1 MQGKESTMDKRLVLF
16 VVAAIVSIL
25 GLLAFAALG
34 AEPDLT
40 GYEFVKTGMCNGRFP
55 CALFTKDEE
64 EYLLV
69 FDHQGQAPFIFIRM
83 GKDGKQ
89 SIIWSADEQ
98 QG

>member
-1 MQGKESTMDKRLVLF
+1 MDKRLVLF
-16 VVAAIVSIL
+16 AVIVSIL
-25 GLLAFAALG
+25 GLLAFAAIG

-69 FDHQGQAPFIFIRM
+69 FDPEGQTPFIFIRM

>member
-16 VVAAIVSIL
+16 VVVVSIL

-69 FDHQGQAPFIFIRM
+69 FDPQGQAPFIFIRM

-89 SIIWSADEQ
+89 SIIWTADEQ

>member
-1 MQGKESTMDKRLVLF
+1 MDKRLVLF
-16 VVAAIVSIL
+16 VVVVSIL

-69 FDHQGQAPFIFIRM
+69 FDPQGQAPFIFIRM

-89 SIIWSADEQ
+89 SIIWTADEQ